1 VQKQQRE
8 NNNFMKEKEI
18 KKLATEHYY
27 FGKNLTLKERNLL
40 RKTKYKRLIKED
52 NMFDQIFENA
62 LATSEAPKEFEPAK
76 SIPMT
81 NHSKV
86 NKTVVRDLVD
96 QIEKK
101 FNLDIDN
108 PSPRKYL
115 DVNLANLKSY
125 IENYANQEAI
135 NQETED
141 FLLGCV
147 RGAKTPMSVMHHLY
161 FWCR

>member
-1 VQKQQRE
+1 MNEKQ
-8 NNNFMKEKEI
+8 I

-27 FGKNLTLKERNLL
+27 FGKNLTLRERNIL

-62 LATSEAPKEFEPAK
+62 IANSETPKEFDPPK
-76 SIPMT
+76 CLPMT
-81 NHSKV
+81 RHSKV
-86 NKTVVRDLVD
+86 NQTLIRDLVD
-96 QIEKK
+96 QIENK

-115 DVNLANLKSY
+115 DIDLSQLKSY
-125 IENYANQEAI
+125 IENYANKET
-135 NQETED
+135 NNDETES
-141 FLLGCV
+141 FLLSCIK
-147 RGAKTPMSVMHHLY
+147 RAKSPMTVMHHLY

>member
-1 VQKQQRE
+1 
-8 NNNFMKEKEI
+8 MKEKEI

-62 LATSEAPKEFEPAK
+62 LATTEAPKEFEPSK
-76 SIPMT
+76 SLPMT
-81 NHSKV
+81 HRSKV
-86 NKTVVRDLVD
+86 NKVLIRDLVD

-115 DVNLANLKSY
+115 DVNLEELKNY
-125 IENYANQEAI
+125 IKNYVVQEAL
-135 NQETED
+135 NDDTEE
-141 FLLGCV
+141 FLLSCIN
-147 RGAKTPMSVMHHLY
+147 GAKTSMKVMGDLY

>member
-1 VQKQQRE
+1 
-8 NNNFMKEKEI
+8 MKEKEI

-62 LATSEAPKEFEPAK
+62 LATTEAPKEFEPSK
-76 SIPMT
+76 SLPMT
-81 NHSKV
+81 HRSKV
-86 NKTVVRDLVD
+86 DKVLIRDLVD

-115 DVNLANLKSY
+115 DVNLEELKNY
-125 IENYANQEAI
+125 IKNYAAQEAL
-135 NQETED
+135 NDDTEE
-141 FLLGCV
+141 FLLSCID
-147 RGAKTPMSVMHHLY
+147 GAKTTTKVISDLY